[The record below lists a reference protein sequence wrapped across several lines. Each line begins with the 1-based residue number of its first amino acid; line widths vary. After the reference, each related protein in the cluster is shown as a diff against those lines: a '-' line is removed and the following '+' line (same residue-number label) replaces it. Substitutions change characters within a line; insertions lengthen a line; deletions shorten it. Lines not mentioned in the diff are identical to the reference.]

1 MDKRQLRQSAMADF
15 MQSLEHLD
23 ELLGD
28 TGETE
33 SPNDGPQISP
43 KAHKPDQPSLDRP
56 DELPLKATELPVPIK
71 GQGSHSPRA

>member
-28 TGETE
+28 AAETE
-33 SPNDGPQISP
+33 VPNDGPQISP
-43 KAHKPDQPSLDRP
+43 KTHKPDQPNLDRP
-56 DELPLKATELPVPIK
+56 EELPLTVTELPVPK
-71 GQGSHSPRA
+71 NF